1 MRIVK
6 EICSV
11 LEIFGRTDNY
21 LDDHLMPFV
30 NKDGLVYICVTG
42 MNKDLH
48 YKLPEELLLSW
59 SPEQLDYIHDM
70 DYYLSIMKKSKY
82 AKIEDIWIMQSNQ
95 EVWVDWLKM
104 DNEYAR
110 NDAKSIKAGALK
122 YLNFI
127 NIVLKKK

>member
-48 YKLPEELLLSW
+48 DKLPEELLLSW

-70 DYYLSIMKKSKY
+70 DYYLSIYHEKIKVCKDRGYLDNAVKSGGLGRL
-82 AKIEDIWIMQSNQ
+82 A
-95 EVWVDWLKM
+95 
-104 DNEYAR
+104 
-110 NDAKSIKAGALK
+110 
-122 YLNFI
+122 
-127 NIVLKKK
+127 

>member
-6 EICSV
+6 EICSL

-48 YKLPEELLLSW
+48 DKLPEELLLSW

-82 AKIEDIWIMQSNQ
+82 AKIENIRIMQSNQ
-95 EVWVDWLKM
+95 EVWDDWLKL

-122 YLNFI
+122 YLKFI
-127 NIVLKKK
+127 KIVLKKK